1 LAQLFLGCGEEHV
14 ERKDAHFMVAGKERE
29 KQSERERGQGE
40 RGWGQNIPFKAC
52 LPMTQFW
59 FRIIPVFLIQDV

>member
-29 KQSERERGQGE
+29 KQSERERE
-40 RGWGQNIPFKAC
+40 REDKGREAGAKTYPLRHASQ
-52 LPMTQFW
+52 
-59 FRIIPVFLIQDV
+59 